1 MGLGK
6 GTIIEASTPEFA
18 NRCFEIKKQLGKG
31 GEGQVFLAKPQFWNK
46 DFDVALKLSNQ
57 IKQTELQFIQKLISI
72 QNDIE
77 RQESKSQIHTNI
89 IRIYDSFQFEKY
101 SVQVME
107 VGSKNLFTYM
117 KDNQNKLTNLQKF
130 KICKQLLNAIYFIH
144 QEGLIHRDIKGEN
157 FILVNEE
164 FKLIDFGLMSL
175 NNRMMT
181 SKQGTRIFQAPEI
194 FEEEGNYTQSLD
206 IWALGCVFYEIIKEE
221 ELFPCT
227 MMLLSIQQIKN
238 HKKDQRHVYLLIDG
252 LRVCDEW
259 KNLLKQ
265 MLHPKQFDRIKIE
278 QAIKQVNYC
287 IAKEEN
293 NGMAKGL
300 VNNFQI
306 NNDQQDVIKFE
317 LEQKFNLQQQELNQ
331 VIREKDLLIKKLQNK
346 IEQLENDVTQY
357 QDDIESLKK
366 KVNKFEQERNKFE
379 QERNKLE
386 QDKEKYEELILEYQ
400 QHSQQLQNQMN
411 YQITQINNQQTQ
423 QLNQQRQILDN
434 EIKNLRNRV
443 QQLEQENQQL
453 QKKLNQSK
461 DEESTQNSI
470 NKEIIFLDKL
480 IKDITNEISNLMN
493 QLDSFKNIKQILSSN
508 NTLLNSQIEEI
519 EQQLIDKNK
528 NLSNYEKIKFEI
540 QNLDQSQ
547 QKQQSSDVLKN
558 NFDIKIQQDITS
570 LQKQQGIQQL
580 TNYNSQSQIQYQ
592 FKPPIGNFQ
601 MQPFPPQ
608 GFPPQGYPPQGFPP
622 QGYLPQGFPPQGYP
636 PTPYQNMMNSQ
647 IQYNQNQQ

>member
-1 MGLGK
+1 MDLGK
-6 GTIIEASTPEFA
+6 GTKIEASTPEFV
-18 NRCFEIKKQLGKG
+18 NRYFEIKKQLGKG
-31 GEGQVFLAKPQFWNK
+31 GEGQVFLAKPYFWNK
-46 DFDVALKLSNQ
+46 DFDVALKISNQ
-57 IKQTELQFIQKLISI
+57 IKETELQFIQKLISI

-77 RQESKSQIHTNI
+77 QQGFKSQIYTNI
-89 IRIYDSFQFEKY
+89 IRIYDSFQFDQY
-101 SVQVME
+101 SAQVME

-117 KDNQNKLTNLQKF
+117 KDNQNKLSNLQKF

-144 QEGLIHRDIKGEN
+144 KEGLIHRDIKGEN

-194 FEEEGNYTQSLD
+194 FEEEGHYTQSLD

-227 MMLLSIQQIKN
+227 RMLFSLEQIKN
-238 HKKDQRHVYLLIDG
+238 HKRDQRYVYQLIDG
-252 LRVCDEW
+252 LRVCIEW
-259 KNLLKQ
+259 KDLLKQ

-278 QAIKQVNYC
+278 EAIKKVNYC

-293 NGMAKGL
+293 NGMAKEL

-306 NNDQQDVIKFE
+306 NNDQQNVIKFE
-317 LEQKFNLQQQELNQ
+317 LEQKFNLQQQELNK
-331 VIREKDLLIKKLQNK
+331 VIREKDLLIKTLQNK
-346 IEQLENDVTQY
+346 IEQLENDEKQY

-366 KVNKFEQERNKFE
+366 KVNKFEQERNKLE
-379 QERNKLE
+379 QE
-386 QDKEKYEELILEYQ
+386 KENYEEQFIQYQ
-400 QHSQQLQNQMN
+400 QYSQNLQNQMN

-423 QLNQQRQILDN
+423 QFNQQRQILEND
-434 EIKNLRNRV
+434 IRNLRNRV

-461 DEESTQNSI
+461 DEENTQNSI

-493 QLDSFKNIKQILSSN
+493 QLESFKNIKQILASN

-519 EQQLIDKNK
+519 EQQLIDKNL
-528 NLSNYEKIKFEI
+528 NLSNYEKIKLEI

-558 NFDIKIQQDITS
+558 NFDIKIQSDITS

-580 TNYNSQSQIQYQ
+580 TNYNPQSQIQYQ
-592 FKPPIGNFQ
+592 IKPPFGNFQ
-601 MQPFPPQ
+601 MQP
-608 GFPPQGYPPQGFPP
+608 FPPQGYPPQGFPP
-622 QGYLPQGFPPQGYP
+622 QGFPPQGFPPKGYP
-636 PTPYQNMMNSQ
+636 STPYQNMMNSQ
-647 IQYNQNQQ
+647 IQHNQNQF